1 MIKKQTIKVGTKFIS
16 GSKRK
21 SKTVSTVVDFVQV
34 IGLKGEIY
42 KSYYICEHEFM
53 GQTVRTEEVDT
64 TIKMGLV

>member
-34 IGLKGEIY
+34 IGLKGEIN
-42 KSYYICEHEFM
+42 KLFQAMARRIL
-53 GQTVRTEEVDT
+53 R
-64 TIKMGLV
+64 